1 MQNRKLAISILAS
14 FILASVASADT
25 QTINYQKGWNLLG
38 SNLKVLVTDNAF
50 KNVKTIWGW
59 EASNQKWKAFS
70 ADENIKNIITT
81 LVQQGK
87 LENLYLLK
95 PGMGFWLNSDTK
107 GSLTLNGSAATN
119 KTLIL
124 SRGWNLVSFIG
135 DEEEDINKV
144 FQNNG
149 QIYVVWSWENG
160 KWSAWSPSSY
170 IRSLIKNKNID
181 LLTKIKPS
189 KGYWVKTQ
197 MATTLPLDLTPP
209 AVKKIIFVRLL
220 TDNQTV
226 VPASGV
232 DLFVDNK
239 KIGTTDE
246 KGFLDISNL
255 DLPDGT
261 VVVASKEGMT
271 TTRGVIKNGSLV
283 LTLAPEQTGVNV
295 NETNTTYTSSRILAK
310 INQASAVI
318 KGGSEGSEL
327 SISNLVSLTP
337 VGGTI
342 TFSGSS
348 SKSSVTV
355 FTTMYNYPSQ
365 LPPITNKI
373 KVGDE
378 VVEPKELSFI
388 GGANISLKD
397 EKGNNIIDLTEY
409 DNTGLSYQVEL
420 DRFIGDFNKI
430 LTGLTGTTLEEKQK
444 FTEEVYNKFMQA
456 KQKGLVDFYFIQQ
469 QADGSWK
476 FVDKAKFVKL
486 PDGKFIMK
494 PEHDIKLTT
503 FGGGN
508 VAYVIR
514 TKAVTGTTKVC
525 LTDDGERMFDGK
537 ILTDVTNYG
546 KPIKGAIIVGDS
558 HIIEQPAPTGEDG
571 CTNVKYKVPFLSPM
585 YQFTAVKEGY
595 YNKPITVEIEFGN
608 LNKPLDKN
616 QSKMLEKPN
625 DVSIK
630 GYVKSIYNGR
640 IEPEDDAIVTLRDP
654 QILVPG
660 KVVVNDEEGN
670 KSITLVKDPNLV
682 YTWTLTK
689 ENSDKKVVIKSG
701 KADDGANELTEKEIE
716 NIIYSND
723 PNKNPWYKHPYGH
736 YTLYVKVE
744 HKYSNTNEEFVE
756 TMMIGFD
763 AKIDEPALMHA
774 FYNSTNQGDAPTYK
788 IYSDGTRELV
798 ELNTSTNPPI
808 SKELAEQKIGIW
820 SIFGGKDLGRFEP
833 LQRPADPSITT
844 YISAP
849 DESNWTTDV
858 LSYTKDDCMDTTK
871 EDNPYYEKLEEAG
884 KSAGYCIK
892 RLAPKFSYDYQFM
905 PFAQVYKEFMDYFPT
920 ITAPDTANNNKP
932 YYQSGFTVMNTYH
945 PVYVRGDVNYTSY
958 VVSYTSLKEDALK
971 SVDDFSNILNF
982 APVPNEAI
990 AFNARVVKTD
1000 KDGSYR
1006 IDHITPNIIPY
1017 VELMAR
1023 AAGTKYNTKN
1033 FRKTDYPDAV
1043 YSAEDSNTTPDIV
1056 ETPTQGIKYDNPKPG
1071 DVLVHNF
1078 LLDRIAP
1085 SEIKIGF
1092 ENNLTDNEGR
1102 VWQIKKLEI
1111 ENSYINAGVSD
1122 TAIWHVVDNNNL
1134 PQTNEDYRKTFE
1146 EYYDLVDVPKT
1157 ILPAISGNKY
1167 AWVGDLSTGT
1177 YSDSGHQNSNH
1188 NVATALVSPIIDF
1201 SNYSLATLQF
1211 KTWFEVSAQDAAWDT
1226 AFVGFEIV
1234 DDNATEGSTIPLTY
1248 YNGFTWYVKAHQ
1260 TYIHRLTP
1268 TTPIQ
1273 SDYDF
1278 KLFSNNGFGLPSWTT
1293 YKLPLDFLAG
1303 HKARIVLG
1311 FFTADNL
1318 YNNYRGW
1325 GVDDISIKDNVDYVI
1340 TTPPMPQ
1347 SFDDEIA
1354 PANEGNTTLI
1364 TPENNTTSAQ

>member
-1 MQNRKLAISILAS
+1 MNKRKFAISVLVSSLLAS
-14 FILASVASADT
+14 SAIADT
-25 QTINYQKGWNLLG
+25 QTINYHRGWNLLG
-38 SNLKVLVTDNAF
+38 SNLNVSNLDAFANA
-50 KNVKTIWGW
+50 KTVWAW
-59 EASNQKWKAFS
+59 DANTKKWKVFS
-70 ADENIKNIITT
+70 ADSSLKQVID
-81 LVQQGK
+81 K
-87 LENLYLLK
+87 LASVGELEKLNKLNA
-95 PGMGFWLNSDTK
+95 GDGFWVNSSEDKTI
-107 GSLTLNGSAATN
+107 TLNGEEGLNSKVLSA
-119 KTLIL
+119 
-124 SRGWNLVSFIG
+124 GWNLVSFVG
-135 DEEEDINKV
+135 NGAVDIEKV
-144 FQNNG
+144 FEGNG
-149 QIYVVWSWENG
+149 QIYIVWSWENG
-160 KWSAWSPSSY
+160 KWKAWSPNSY
-170 IRSLIKNKNID
+170 IRSLIQKNPNID
-181 LLTKIKPS
+181 LLTTIEPS
-189 KGYWVKTQ
+189 KGYWVNTQ
-197 MATTLPLDLTPP
+197 MASTIPIKLTPP
-209 AVKKIIFVRLL
+209 TVKKMIFVRLL

-226 VPASGV
+226 IPASGV
-232 DLFVDNK
+232 ELFVNGA
-239 KIGTTDE
+239 KIGTTNE
-246 KGFLDISNL
+246 NGLLDISKL
-255 DLPDGT
+255 DLADGT
-261 VVVASKEGMT
+261 VVVASKDGMT

-283 LTLAPEQTGVNV
+283 LTLAPEQTGANV

-318 KGGSEGSEL
+318 NGGSEGSEL
-327 SISNLVSLTP
+327 AISNLVTLTP
-337 VGGTI
+337 NGGTI
-342 TFSGSS
+342 TFSGAS

-388 GGANISLKD
+388 GGANISLTD
-397 EKGNNIIDLTEY
+397 ENGNNIIDLTQY

-420 DRFIGDFNKI
+420 DRFIGDFDKI

-525 LTDDGERMFDGK
+525 LTDGGERMFDGTV
-537 ILTDVTNYG
+537 LTDVTNYG

-558 HIIEQPAPTGEDG
+558 HVIEQPAPTGEDG
-571 CTNVKYKVPFLSPM
+571 CTNVTYKVPFLSPM
-585 YQFTAVKEGY
+585 YQITAVKDGY

-616 QSKMLEKPN
+616 QTKMLEKPN

-630 GYVKSIYNGR
+630 GYVKSEFNGE
-640 IEPEDDAIVTLRDP
+640 ILPEDDAIVTLRDP

-660 KVVVNDEEGN
+660 KVIVNDEEGN

-701 KADDGANELTEKEIE
+701 KADEGANKLTEKDIE

-723 PNKNPWYKHPYGH
+723 PNKNPWYKKPYGH
-736 YTLYVKVE
+736 YTLNVKVE

-756 TMMIGFD
+756 TMMVGFD

-774 FYNSTNQGDAPTYK
+774 FAYSTNQGDAPTYK
-788 IYSDGTRELV
+788 VYADGTKELV
-798 ELNTSTNPPI
+798 ELNTSTTPAT
-808 SKELAEQKIGIW
+808 SKELAEQKIPIW
-820 SIFGGKDLGRFEP
+820 AIFGGKDLGRFEP
-833 LQRPADPSITT
+833 LFRPADPSVSL

-849 DESNWTTDV
+849 DKSDWTTDV
-858 LSYTKDDCMDTTK
+858 LSYAKDDCMDTSK
-871 EDNPYYEKLEEAG
+871 EDNPYYKKLEDAG

-892 RLAPKFSYDYQFM
+892 KLVPSFSYEYQYM
-905 PFAQVYKEFMDYFPT
+905 PFAQVYKEFMDYFPQ

-932 YYQSGFTVMNTYH
+932 YYQSGFTVMNSYH
-945 PVYVRGDVNYTSY
+945 ALYVRGDVNYTSY
-958 VVSYTSLKEDALK
+958 IASYTDLKEDTLK

-982 APVPNEAI
+982 TPVLNEAL
-990 AFNARVVKTD
+990 AFDARVVKTN

-1023 AAGTKYNTKN
+1023 ADGTKYNTKN
-1033 FRKTDYPDAV
+1033 FRKADHPDAV
-1043 YSAEDSNTTPDIV
+1043 YTAEDSNTTPNVV
-1056 ETPTQGIKYDNPKPG
+1056 ETTTQGIKYDNPKPG

-1078 LLDRIAP
+1078 LLDRLPPKVIN
-1085 SEIKIGF
+1085 IGF
-1092 ENNLTDNEGR
+1092 ENNLTDNQGR
-1102 VWQIKKLEI
+1102 VWEIKKLKI
-1111 ENSYINAGVSD
+1111 ENPYIDAGVSD
-1122 TAIWHVVDNNNL
+1122 TAIWHIVDNTNL
-1134 PQTNEDYRKTFE
+1134 PKTNQDYRDMFN
-1146 EYYDLVDVPKT
+1146 EYYDEEAPTT
-1157 ILPAISGNKY
+1157 ILPAISGSKY

-1188 NVATALVSPIIDF
+1188 DVATALVSPVIDF

-1234 DDNATEGSTIPLTY
+1234 DDNATEGTTIPLTY

-1347 SFDDEIA
+1347 SFDDEIT
-1354 PANEGNTTLI
+1354 PVNEGNTTLI
-1364 TPENNTTSAQ
+1364 TPVQ